1 MLKSLFIKNYALIE
15 EISIEFERGLNI
27 ITGETGAGKS
37 ILIDALSLLLGERA
51 STDVVRKGEEKAVV
65 EGVFVVSGAPQ
76 PKAGQPVAE
85 KIASLLKQNDYDA
98 SDELIVRREISAKG
112 QSRCFVNDTPAPL
125 SLLKEIGDALVDL
138 HGQHDHQS
146 LLRTETHVDFL
157 DDFGKFGPLLEEYQK
172 VYRELLQLCATKREL
187 REKEQQLKEKKS
199 LYEFQ
204 MSEIDAVSPQ
214 EKEEEQIE
222 SELKKLE
229 NAEKLFELTSQLYGM
244 MYDGENS
251 LHDQLGHASKQLEV
265 LNGIDAAFSDS
276 VGEVKSAEIIVEEL
290 SKFLHEYKEKI
301 EFNPERLE
309 VLRDRLG
316 KLILL
321 KKKYGG
327 SLGAVIEHR
336 KNIGEEFSLAENF
349 ESELSKITA
358 AIQKQRS
365 VCSERAQKLSAKRIE
380 AVKKI
385 EKSILASLA
394 ELGIAN
400 GKFSV
405 HIEQKKIEPALPAG
419 GRAKNDGEI
428 PDDALK
434 IGNEYFAAT
443 LHGIDNVEFY
453 LSTNAGEDV
462 KPLAKVASGGEVS
475 RVMLA
480 LKSTLAQSDRVPLM
494 IFDEIDTGVSGRIG
508 QAVGMSLKKLAA
520 IPQII
525 AITHLPQI
533 AGLADTHFAVEKIEN
548 GKRTTTRLRKLSVEE
563 RVHEI
568 AKLMSGAEV
577 TEAGLK
583 GARELMGMK

>member
-15 EISIEFERGLNI
+15 EISVEFERGLNI
-27 ITGETGAGKS
+27 ITGETGAGKT

-51 STDVVRKGEEKAVV
+51 STDVIRKGEEKAVV
-65 EGVFVVSGAPQ
+65 EGVFVVSGAP
-76 PKAGQPVAE
+76 
-85 KIASLLKQNDYDA
+85 KIATLLKQNEYNA

-112 QSRCFVNDTPAPL
+112 QSRCFINDTPAPL

-146 LLRTETHVDFL
+146 LLRAETHVDFL
-157 DDFGKFGPLLEEYQK
+157 DDFGDFGPLLEEYRAP
-172 VYRELLQLCATKREL
+172 YRELLQLYAAKREL
-187 REKEQQLKEKKS
+187 QEKEQQLREKKS

-204 MSEIDAVSPQ
+204 MSEIDAVNPQ
-214 EKEEEQIE
+214 ENEEEQIE
-222 SELKKLE
+222 AELKKLE

-251 LHDQLGHASKQLEV
+251 LHDQLGRASKQLDM
-265 LNGIDAAFSDS
+265 LNEIDAAFAGS
-276 VGEVKSAEIIVEEL
+276 VGEAKSAEIIVEEL

-309 VLRDRLG
+309 TLHERLG

-327 SLGAVIEHR
+327 SLGAVLERR
-336 KNIGEEFSLAENF
+336 KRIGEECALAENF
-349 ESELSKITA
+349 ESELSKVSV
-358 AIQKQRS
+358 AIQKQHGI
-365 VCSERAQKLSAKRIE
+365 CSERAQKLSAKRSE
-380 AVKKI
+380 AARKI

-405 HIEQKKIEPALPAG
+405 RIERKKIE
-419 GRAKNDGEI
+419 RSKNDGEI
-428 PDDALK
+428 PDDTLK
-434 IGNEYFAAT
+434 IGNDYFAAT
-443 LHGIDNVEFY
+443 SHGIDSVEFY

-462 KPLAKVASGGEVS
+462 KPLVKVASGGEVS

-508 QAVGMSLKKLAA
+508 QAVGMSLKKLAST
-520 IPQII
+520 PQII

-548 GKRTTTRLRKLSVEE
+548 GKRTTTRLRKLMVEE

-577 TEAGLK
+577 TAAGLK
-583 GARELMGMK
+583 SARELMGMK

>member
-1 MLKSLFIKNYALIE
+1 MLKSFFIKNYALIE
-15 EISIEFERGLNI
+15 EISVEFERGLNI

-65 EGVFVVSGAPQ
+65 EGVFVVSLTGSSTGAPM
-76 PKAGQPVAE
+76 GHSLG
-85 KIASLLKQNDYDA
+85 KIASLLKQNDYDV

-125 SLLKEIGDALVDL
+125 SMLKEIGDALVDL

-146 LLRTETHVDFL
+146 LLRAETHVDFL
-157 DDFGKFGPLLEEYQK
+157 DDFGNLGSLLEEYQK
-172 VYRELLQLCATKREL
+172 DYRELLQLCATKREL
-187 REKEQQLKEKKS
+187 REKEEQLKEKKS

-204 MSEIDAVSPQ
+204 MSEIDAVNPQ
-214 EKEEEQIE
+214 ENEEEQIE

-244 MYDGENS
+244 MYDGDNS
-251 LHDQLGHASKQLEV
+251 LHDQLDHATKQLEV
-265 LNGIDAAFSDS
+265 LNEIDTAFSDS

-309 VLRDRLG
+309 ILRERLG
-316 KLILL
+316 KMILL

-327 SLGAVIEHR
+327 SLSAVLEHR
-336 KNIGEEFSLAENF
+336 KKIGEEFSLAENF
-349 ESELSKITA
+349 ENELSKIA
-358 AIQKQRS
+358 VAIQKKRV
-365 VCSERAQKLSAKRIE
+365 VCSERAQKLSAKRSE
-380 AVKKI
+380 SVKKI

-405 HIEQKKIEPALPAG
+405 HIEQKKIE
-419 GRAKNDGEI
+419 RTKNDGEI

-443 LHGIDNVEFY
+443 SHGIDNVEFY

-520 IPQII
+520 TPQII

>member
-15 EISIEFERGLNI
+15 EISVEFERGLNI

-76 PKAGQPVAE
+76 PKADQPMAE
-85 KIASLLKQNDYDA
+85 KIASLLKQNDYDV

-125 SLLKEIGDALVDL
+125 SLLKEIGDALIDL

-146 LLRTETHVDFL
+146 LLRAETHVDFL
-157 DDFGKFGPLLEEYQK
+157 DDFGNLGPLLEEYQK

-187 REKEQQLKEKKS
+187 HEKEQQLKEKKS
-199 LYEFQ
+199 LFEFQ
-204 MSEIDAVSPQ
+204 MTEIDAVNPQ
-214 EKEEEQIE
+214 ENEEEQIE

-251 LHDQLGHASKQLEV
+251 LHDQLGHASKQLEM
-265 LNGIDAAFSDS
+265 LNGIDTAFSDS

-309 VLRDRLG
+309 MLRDRLG

-327 SLGAVIEHR
+327 SLGTVIEHR

-349 ESELSKITA
+349 ESELSKIAA

-365 VCSERAQKLSAKRIE
+365 VCSERAQKLSAKRVE

-394 ELGIAN
+394 ELGITN

-405 HIEQKKIEPALPAG
+405 HIEQKKIE
-419 GRAKNDGEI
+419 RAKNDGEI

-443 LHGIDNVEFY
+443 LHGVDNVEFY

-508 QAVGMSLKKLAA
+508 QAVGMSLKKLAV

-548 GKRTTTRLRKLSVEE
+548 GKRTTTRLHKLSVEE